1 MTTHK
6 TFKARV
12 RARAAKTGESYTT
25 ARAQL
30 LRRTDAPAAP
40 PPDAMALVGMTDDAL
55 KRGSGKGVAEWLEIL
70 DAWGA
75 TERRHPEIAR
85 WLVSEHG
92 IGGWW
97 AQSIT
102 VGYERARG
110 MRAVHQQPGGFAIS
124 VTKTISVAPDRI
136 PEAWTDASLRA
147 AWLPDAPMRPRASR
161 SLRSIRFDWDRPP
174 SRVVVEVASKGE
186 AKAQVAMAHE
196 KLPDADAA
204 ERLKLMW
211 RVRLA
216 ALKELLES
224 RGQEPT
230 RT

>member
-40 PPDAMALVGMTDDAL
+40 PDAMALVGMTDDAL
-55 KRGSGKGVAEWLEIL
+55 KRGSGRGVAAWLEIL

-75 TERRHPEIAR
+75 TQRKHPEIAR

-124 VTKTISVAPDRI
+124 VTKTINVAPDRI

-147 AWLPDAPMRPRASR
+147 AWLPDAPLRARPSR
-161 SLRSIRFDWDRPP
+161 SVRSASFDWDDPP
-174 SRVVVEVASKGE
+174 SRVVMYLTPMGE
-186 AKAQVAMAHE
+186 AKAQLAVAHE
-196 KLPDADAA
+196 KLPDADSAA
-204 ERLKLMW
+204 SFKALWRERLE
-211 RVRLA
+211 V
-216 ALKELLES
+216 LKEVLES
-224 RGQEPT
+224 A
-230 RT
+230 